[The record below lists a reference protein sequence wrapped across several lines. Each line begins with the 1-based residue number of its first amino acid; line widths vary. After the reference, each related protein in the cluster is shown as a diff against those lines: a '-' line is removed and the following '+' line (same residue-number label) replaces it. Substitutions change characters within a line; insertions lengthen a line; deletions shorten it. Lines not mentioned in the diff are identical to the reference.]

1 MQIRQVLIKV
11 DDQDKALAFY
21 TSKLGFVKHLDIPI
35 QMGKMR
41 WLTVTSPDGA
51 EGVEIVL
58 ETDDFPAVKEAKRML
73 HDAGFPVTVLTSGD
87 IDADYQRLKGLG
99 VEFRG
104 EPKNLG
110 RVSTV
115 TFEDGCGNLINLVQT
130 HNAGAV

>member
-21 TSKLGFVKHLDIPI
+21 TSKLGFVKHLDLP
-35 QMGKMR
+35 MGKMR
-41 WLTVTSPDGA
+41 WLTVTSPDEA
-51 EGVEIVL
+51 KGVEIVL

>member
-1 MQIRQVLIKV
+1 MQIRHVLIKV
-11 DDQDKALAFY
+11 DDQEKALAFY
-21 TSKLGFVKHLDIPI
+21 TSTLGFVKHLDIP
-35 QMGKMR
+35 MGKMR

-58 ETDDFPAVKEAKRML
+58 ETDDFPAAKEAKKIL
-73 HDAGFPVTVLTSGD
+73 HDAGFPATVLTSGN

-110 RVSTV
+110 RVSV
-115 TFEDGCGNLINLVQT
+115 VSFEDGCGNLINLVQS
-130 HNAGAV
+130 HNADAV